1 MMSND
6 SITIGDKTYER
17 HPYSAVF
24 PLMAAEDYALLLS
37 SMRQS
42 GQHVS
47 VKLIGERLVFDGWNR
62 LRACAE
68 LNIEPVFESVAE
80 DQDLQ
85 ALTIALNLAHRHLT
99 AGQKGLIA
107 GQLATMTH
115 GGQRPGTGAW
125 QNRSNGSQTLR
136 AGNSTADSTEHQ
148 DLKLDLDGHID
159 DMGNAAE
166 TAQNAD
172 GSKSGAAP
180 SDAYNSPQSPAP
192 NTLQA
197 SAEQLGI
204 SRATAAMGK
213 RVSEHGDESL
223 LNAVKAG
230 DISLAEGYEI
240 AKSPREEQRDR
251 VKHALANG
259 KEWLKKNKKNCDLSE
274 KIAKAVLKGE
284 ALPDGLTDRQIADV
298 FHRVADSIVV
308 SAMSAANCIN
318 AHREH
323 FTDSHMTQIIAAERR
338 LSESIARRSPGYRD
352 DE

>member
-1 MMSND
+1 MSND
-6 SITIGDKTYER
+6 TITIGDTTYER

-37 SMRQS
+37 SMQQT
-42 GQHVS
+42 GQRVS
-47 VKLIGERLVFDGWNR
+47 IKLIGENQVFDGWNR

-68 LNIEPVFESVAE
+68 LNREPIFERISE

-85 ALTIALNLAHRHLT
+85 ALTIALNLAHRHLK

-107 GQLATMTH
+107 GQLATM
-115 GGQRPGTGAW
+115 
-125 QNRSNGSQTLR
+125 SNGGVR
-136 AGNSTADSTEHQ
+136 AGAGRPQSAAEPESHTRQENQS
-148 DLKLDLDGHID
+148 LKLDSDGHID
-159 DMGNAAE
+159 DIGKAAE
-166 TAQNAD
+166 SAQHVD
-172 GSKSGAAP
+172 GSESGAAP
-180 SDAYNSPQSPAP
+180 SDTHNSPRSPAP

-213 RVSEHGDESL
+213 RVAEHGDESL

-259 KEWLKKNKKNCDLSE
+259 KEWLKKNKKNSDLSE
-274 KIAKAVLKGE
+274 KIAKGVLKGE
-284 ALPDGLTDRQIADV
+284 ALPDGLTEGQTSGV
-298 FHRVADSIVV
+298 FLRVADSIVV
-308 SAMSAANCIN
+308 SAMSAANCID

-323 FTDSHMTQIIAAERR
+323 FTDSHMTQIIAAQRR
-338 LSESIARRSPGYRD
+338 LSESIARRSPGNSD
-352 DE
+352 DQ